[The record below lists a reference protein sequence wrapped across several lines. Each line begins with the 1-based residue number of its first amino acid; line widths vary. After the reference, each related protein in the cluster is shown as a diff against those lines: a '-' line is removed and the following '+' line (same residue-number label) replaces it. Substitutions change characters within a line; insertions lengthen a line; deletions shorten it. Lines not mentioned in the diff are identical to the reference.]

1 MNRDARV
8 QQWEKHL
15 AKIIEQT
22 NKNISSLPMGSPH
35 EINEHNGTFQ
45 SSQNIDNIEDH
56 KYYPQ
61 NGYHHLQAQHVIR
74 GNSMGFV
81 NRSVPKQVEEDLS
94 ARVGI
99 NAKRTAEKIVN
110 EKLHST
116 HTRIDRLHDK
126 VGEISE
132 DGVKIHKEYGL
143 LARQLATQDR
153 LTKRLKQ
160 EYEHQKNLVTKLGE
174 ALANDVGWKENIGMD
189 IKMIKDQ
196 MRQDSATCVTT
207 ADMKDALEAI
217 TTKTMLAMERSAMSA
232 KLAFESDVAL
242 LKQEMSYLKQD
253 NEKLKKDLKVTRD
266 ASKALTTKLEKS
278 HITTIIANA
287 VESQLQR
294 VEQKVTNTI
303 KSFIEHDLV
312 LAEEKIN
319 ESVVDKMKTALGR
332 EIVQGGGDFHRV
344 ISGMIVKVI
353 SDDNDILDALSTI
366 HKSRYEC
373 DEPNAKESDQN
384 RALQSRIDTLE
395 KRLDV
400 LVTNTDSIGKEGT
413 NSSSLMIE
421 DMKNA
426 ISPVEKSL
434 NAQLTSLETTLK
446 EYCDNKIESC
456 SCTAD
461 KAFEQIQIMNPKL
474 MESLELKQKLNS
486 NIENLEGEMKEEL
499 GNLKHNIE
507 ADFLENINRID
518 SRIEKN
524 EVSLTRKMEHLQ
536 NDLSNVK
543 NQLNEFERKDFTNL
557 HVDMNALKNSVEI
570 LKNSK
575 NYSVEDLASCLG
587 KVTSLEN
594 KLRQEMGTL
603 RSEFINLQGNV
614 YDQNA
619 ASSERIDIMIQQVQ
633 NDIERLRICRLNGDN
648 KEKPPPEIITIQTKR
663 DAEDNKELKDIYANI
678 ETLQKRLQD
687 LNFLP
692 NRVESLEEK
701 VSSQGVEFRELSAIL
716 TVLQTS
722 FTDHMTTERTK
733 RCYPEQRFDNATEP
747 EILVAEKTSRNE
759 SIDKG
764 DINSIDSNA
773 CLENVERSSKVNDNS
788 EDDLDVKDN
797 DEDDLDAKDND
808 EDTQKYESDLEKV
821 SIADSTFSS
830 SKTYPKSIHEIN
842 AENHLDLDI
851 GAVKDDSCPNEDFK
865 MSDSIEGCIFDTDEI
880 QSVTSPLE
888 EESKGDQ
895 TSDIEANNSDDI
907 YESDFEE
914 LETKEQ

>member
-35 EINEHNGTFQ
+35 EMNEHNGTFQ

-174 ALANDVGWKENIGMD
+174 ALANDVGWKENVGMD

-232 KLAFESDVAL
+232 KLAFESDVAH

-253 NEKLKKDLKVTRD
+253 NEKLKNELIVTRD
-266 ASKALTTKLEKS
+266 ASKALTAKLEKS
-278 HITTIIANA
+278 HITTVIANA
-287 VESQLQR
+287 VESQIQS

-312 LAEEKIN
+312 LIEEKIN
-319 ESVVDKMKTALGR
+319 ASVVDKMKTALGR

-353 SDDNDILDALSTI
+353 SDDNDILDALSSM

-373 DEPNAKESDQN
+373 DEPKDKESDER

-395 KRLDV
+395 KRLNV
-400 LVTNTDSIGKEGT
+400 LVTNTGSINKKGA
-413 NSSSLMIE
+413 NSSSLMI
-421 DMKNA
+421 DDIQNVM
-426 ISPVEKSL
+426 SPVETSL

-456 SCTAD
+456 SSTAAN
-461 KAFEQIQIMNPKL
+461 AFEQIQIMTPKL
-474 MESLELKQKLNS
+474 MESLELEKKLNTDV
-486 NIENLEGEMKEEL
+486 ENLEGKMKEEL

-507 ADFLENINRID
+507 ADVLENINRID
-518 SRIEKN
+518 IRTEKN
-524 EVSLTRKMEHLQ
+524 EASLTRNMEHLQ
-536 NDLSNVK
+536 NDLNNVK
-543 NQLNEFERKDFTNL
+543 NQLNELERKDFTNL

-603 RSEFINLQGNV
+603 RSEFIDLQGNV

-633 NDIERLRICRLNGDN
+633 NDIERLRIYRLTDDSKG
-648 KEKPPPEIITIQTKR
+648 KPPPEIITIQTTR
-663 DAEDNKELKDIYANI
+663 DAEDNKESKKIYTYI

-701 VSSQGVEFRELSAIL
+701 VSSQGVEFRELSGIL
-716 TVLQTS
+716 DVLQTS
-722 FTDHMTTERTK
+722 FTDHMTAERTK
-733 RCYPEQRFDNATEP
+733 RSCPEQTIDNVTEP
-747 EILVAEKTSRNE
+747 EILVAENASLNE

-764 DINSIDSNA
+764 GINSIDSNG
-773 CLENVERSSKVNDNS
+773 CLENVERSSEVKDNS

-797 DEDDLDAKDND
+797 DED
-808 EDTQKYESDLEKV
+808 TQKNENDLENI
-821 SIADSTFSS
+821 SIADSAFSS
-830 SKTYPKSIHEIN
+830 SKTYRKSIHDIN
-842 AENHLDLDI
+842 AENHSDLVI
-851 GAVKDDSCPNEDFK
+851 GTVKGDSCQNEFNAQEEFQ
-865 MSDSIEGCIFDTDEI
+865 MSDSIEGCIFDVDEI

-888 EESKGDQ
+888 EESKDDL
-895 TSDIEANNSDDI
+895 TSDIRANNSDDI

-914 LETKEQ
+914 LETK